1 MASNPIAARLR
12 YAFDNMMSRGPV
24 AMLGWLALAV
34 AFLVVIVTA
43 VVHLGG
49 FAPRLSFME
58 VLWMSLLRTLDGGT
72 MGADQGGWPFLLSM
86 LLVTFGGIVVVSG
99 LVGVVTSGIEVKLGD
114 LREGRSK
121 VVEEGHTVILGWSP
135 QVFAIASELVIANAN
150 QRRSS
155 IVILGDRDKTEM
167 EREIRERVPQTGNTH
182 IVCRR
187 GRPIDAFDLEIT
199 SLQTARSIIILGP
212 EGDNPDSE
220 VIKAILAITNNPQ
233 RRLEPYHIVAEI
245 RDPRNMSVAR
255 LVGEYEVE
263 LVLMCDLV
271 ARTIA
276 QTCRQS
282 GLSVVHTELLDFAGD
297 EIYFQREPE
306 LVGETFDH
314 ALLAYEDSAV
324 IGLCPL
330 RGAPRLNL
338 PMDTLIQEGDRIIAI
353 SEDDDTVRLSGLVD
367 LKIRPEAIRLEPTS
381 EPEPERTLMLGWN
394 RRAPSV
400 INELDS
406 YVSPGSVV
414 DVVADYGQGQA
425 EIERRCPDLA
435 NETVTF
441 QLGDTTDRGL
451 LEMLPLGSYDHVIV
465 IACCDTLGPQEA
477 DARTLMTLL
486 HLRDLAER
494 FGYRFSV
501 VSEMLDIQ
509 NRNLAEV
516 TRADDYIVSPRLASL
531 MLAQVSENKALAA
544 VFFELFDPQGSEI
557 YLKPAGDYVALGEPV
572 NFYTVVQAG
581 ILRGEVAIGYRRA
594 RLANDAAAG
603 YGVVINPDKTDLVT
617 FSEGDRIVVLA
628 ED

>member
-99 LVGVVTSGIEVKLGD
+99 LVGVVTSAIEVKLGD

-263 LVLMCDLV
+263 LVLMSDLV
-271 ARTIA
+271 ARSIA

-297 EIYFQREPE
+297 EIYFQLEPE

-330 RGAPRLNL
+330 RGAPRLNP

-381 EPEPERTLMLGWN
+381 EPKPERTLMLGWN
-394 RRAPSV
+394 RRAPLV

-425 EIERRCPDLA
+425 EIERCCPDLA

-451 LEMLPLGSYDHVIV
+451 LENLPLGSYDHVIV
-465 IACCDTLGPQEA
+465 IACCDAHGPQEA

-572 NFYTVVQAG
+572 NFYTVAQAG
-581 ILRGEVAIGYRRA
+581 ILRQEVAIGYRRA

-603 YGVVINPDKTDLVT
+603 YGVVINPDKADLVT

-628 ED
+628 EG